1 MLTLVAVIGNGLLT
15 EKPQDTQAAISIAEE
30 SGTGDARE
38 GVVSVR
44 FTPDGYAED
53 ASWATI
59 TSWQGG
65 GLEVTKVERTSDGT
79 WRSEGPVPLGGE
91 WKSMLRVQTDRQLAA
106 VPVFL
111 PEDTAI
117 PAPEVPAPA
126 QGAAPVT
133 REVVTDKDVLQREAK
148 TDVAGWMWGGA
159 TGLIGFMYLAF
170 LTAIAIG
177 VGRVGR
183 AAPPGHRAEL
193 RSRLSSRVSTFG
205 RGQAT

>member
-1 MLTLVAVIGNGLLT
+1 
-15 EKPQDTQAAISIAEE
+15 
-30 SGTGDARE
+30 
-38 GVVSVR
+38 
-44 FTPDGYAED
+44 
-53 ASWATI
+53 
-59 TSWQGG
+59 
-65 GLEVTKVERTSDGT
+65 
-79 WRSEGPVPLGGE
+79 
-91 WKSMLRVQTDRQLAA
+91 MLRVQTDRQLAA

-159 TGLIGFMYLAF
+159 TGLIGLMYLTF

-183 AAPPGHRAEL
+183 AAAGEPTERRASRSPQPASQPPA
-193 RSRLSSRVSTFG
+193 